1 MAKITRLVYR
11 KNLTTQPRNN
21 YRLTRKPFLHHKT
34 CKKIMYFFLKM
45 SWVVPESCLPTIIF
59 HGRTVKFRGCSREYD
74 AYCRCFSFCLL
85 KAGCARK
92 NTEVS
97 LPSFRETSVDE
108 QPKDSWKQQFTP
120 LGSHFLQSFQI
131 I

>member
-1 MAKITRLVYR
+1 MQ
-11 KNLTTQPRNN
+11 KN
-21 YRLTRKPFLHHKT
+21 HV
-34 CKKIMYFFLKM
+34 FFLKM

-59 HGRTVKFRGCSREYD
+59 QGRTVKFRGCSRKYD

-85 KAGCARK
+85 KAGCVRK

-131 I
+131 IKELTRKLLEDFHKNPPPFELGPLQH